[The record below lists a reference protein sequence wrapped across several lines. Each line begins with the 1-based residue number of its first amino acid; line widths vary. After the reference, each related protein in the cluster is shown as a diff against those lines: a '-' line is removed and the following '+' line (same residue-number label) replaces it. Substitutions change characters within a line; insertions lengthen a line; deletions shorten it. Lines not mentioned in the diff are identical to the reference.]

1 MSSDSE
7 PRPAAERRGPVPV
20 SQKPGPAPDFA
31 RGFLFIVS
39 GPSGAGKTT
48 LSGAALKAF
57 PDLKLSV
64 SCTTR
69 RPRGGEI
76 EGVDYQFVDA
86 ARFDAM
92 IDEDDLA
99 EWAEVHGHRYGT
111 PRSPLDR
118 ALAEGRDMLLDI
130 DVQGAAQLRR
140 LYPEAVAVFL
150 MPPDRATLESRL
162 RGRGTDSEATVRRRL
177 DNACREIRC
186 AADYDHVIV
195 NRDRDEAIAEFEA
208 IMREAHEIGKEAA
221 PRHRGGMGDAG
232 LRELLA
238 SFEPTA

>member
-1 MSSDSE
+1 MSSEE
-7 PRPAAERRGPVPV
+7 PRDGDGRRSP
-20 SQKPGPAPDFA
+20 
-31 RGFLFIVS
+31 GFLFIVS

-48 LSGAALKAF
+48 LSSAALKAF

-69 RPRGGEI
+69 QPRAGETD
-76 EGVDYQFVDA
+76 GVDYEFVDA

-92 IDEDDLA
+92 VDRGELA

-118 ALAEGRDMLLDI
+118 AVAEGRDMLLDI

-150 MPPDRATLESRL
+150 MPPDRGTLESRL
-162 RGRGTDSEATVRRRL
+162 RGRGTDAEATVQRRL

-186 AADYDHVIV
+186 AGDYDHVIV
-195 NRDRDEAIAEFEA
+195 NRNRDEAIAEFEA
-208 IMREAHEIGKEAA
+208 IMRDAHELGKQAA
-221 PRHRGGMGDAG
+221 PRRRGGMGDAA
-232 LRELLA
+232 LRDLLA
-238 SFEPTA
+238 SFEATG

>member
-1 MSSDSE
+1 MSSDSR
-7 PRPAAERRGPVPV
+7 PRVSAENRGLL
-20 SQKPGPAPDFA
+20 
-31 RGFLFIVS
+31 FLVS

-48 LSGAALKAF
+48 LSSAALKAF

-69 RPRGGEI
+69 QPRGGETD
-76 EGVDYQFVDA
+76 GVDYEFVDA

-92 IDEDDLA
+92 VEGGDLA

-111 PRSPLDR
+111 PRAPLDR
-118 ALAEGRDMLLDI
+118 AVAEGRDMLLDI

-150 MPPDRATLESRL
+150 MPPDRGTLESRL
-162 RGRGTDSEATVRRRL
+162 RGRGTDAEATVQRRL

-186 AADYDHVIV
+186 AGDYDHVIV
-195 NRDRDEAIAEFEA
+195 NRNRDEAIAEFQT
-208 IMREAHEIGKEAA
+208 IMRDAHELGREA
-221 PRHRGGMGDAG
+221 PRRRGGMSDDA
-232 LRELLA
+232 LREWLA
-238 SFEPTA
+238 SFEAAG